1 MATLSGLKITN
12 FVESEMPVPIAIK
25 KYMNK
30 RTNQLESSNIQLS
43 KDLIIANATINKLN
57 ETVDD
62 LQSQLD
68 DLAEI
73 VYDLQ
78 HRST

>member
-1 MATLSGLKITN
+1 
-12 FVESEMPVPIAIK
+12 
-25 KYMNK
+25 MNK